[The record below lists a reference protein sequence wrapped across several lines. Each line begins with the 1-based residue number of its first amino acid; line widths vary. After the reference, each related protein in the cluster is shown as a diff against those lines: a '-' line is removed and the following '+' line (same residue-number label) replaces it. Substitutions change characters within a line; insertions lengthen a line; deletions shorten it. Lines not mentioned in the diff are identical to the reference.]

1 METFI
6 ENLGGVLFEKG
17 DFQHPPLKKLPTVFG
32 MRVTLNKMNRQKH
45 FRSYFVTNDPLRTR
59 FAKKI
64 VTGKKTIIRVRKS

>member
-1 METFI
+1 METFVG
-6 ENLGGVLFEKG
+6 NLGGVLFEKG

-32 MRVTLNKMNRQKH
+32 MRVTLNKMNT
-45 FRSYFVTNDPLRTR
+45 FGVTLLLMIPCEQN